1 LYSKELVQPEY
12 GTQESNQPL
21 FHQWPPFSH
30 KRRERVKLPSLLI

>member
-1 LYSKELVQPEY
+1 LHSKKLVQTEY
-12 GTQESNQPL
+12 GIQGRNQPL